1 MIVGAATIGLGGTLV
16 YIGAIL
22 AFFTILAA
30 LCEAVEKAD
39 EIRRRNQARAEARA
53 TRREERERSDAEW
66 DFSWQQ

>member
-53 TRREERERSDAEW
+53 TRRREKEESDAEW
-66 DFSWQQ
+66 EFSWQ